1 VSTSSYD
8 LIAELYDE
16 DMGRSA
22 PPGDL
27 AFYGA
32 LARAAKGRVLELAC
46 GTGRVALS
54 LAAAG
59 AEVTGVD
66 RSLPML
72 RELERKQA
80 LLPAAAKRVLTACL
94 DLRSR
99 ALGGRRFALVLLP
112 YSAITYLVDDGD
124 RREVLRWVHGLLGP
138 GGRFA
143 LDTFIP
149 DPALDL
155 VPDDH
160 VFQDYR
166 RALPDGRVLSRCK
179 VIRKDRALRRN
190 EIERRYTME
199 DAAGAVLRQT
209 VTREIIRPFPPEE
222 LAAELAAAGLSV
234 VERRDDFGL
243 TVGERARTAVIVCTA
258 VGPAPGAP

>member
-1 VSTSSYD
+1 VSTPSYD

-27 AFYGA
+27 EFYGG
-32 LARAAKGRVLELAC
+32 LAGAAKGRVLELAC

-54 LAAAG
+54 LAAGG
-59 AEVTGVD
+59 ANVTGVD

-80 LLPAAAKRVLTACL
+80 MLPAAAKRVQTACL

-99 ALGGRRFALVLLP
+99 ALGGGRFALVLLP
-112 YSAITYLVDDGD
+112 YSAITYLVDDAD
-124 RREVLRWVHGLLGP
+124 RREVLRWVQGLLGP

-155 VPDDH
+155 IPDDH

-166 RALPDGRVLSRCK
+166 RTLPDGRVLSRSK
-179 VIRKDRALRRN
+179 VIRKDRSRRRN
-190 EIERRYTME
+190 EIERRYTLE

-209 VTREIIRPFPPEE
+209 ITRETIRPFQPEE
-222 LAAELAAAGLSV
+222 LAAELEAAGLTV
-234 VERRDDFGL
+234 VERRDDFGRPA
-243 TVGERARTAVIVCTA
+243 GERARTAVFVCS
-258 VGPAPGAP
+258 

>member
-1 VSTSSYD
+1 VTTPSYD

-22 PPGDL
+22 PTGDL
-27 AFYGA
+27 EFYAA

-59 AEVTGVD
+59 ADVTGVD

-80 LLPAAAKRVLTACL
+80 MLPAAARRVQTACL

-99 ALGGRRFALVLLP
+99 ALGGRFALALLP
-112 YSAITYLVDDGD
+112 YSAITYLVDAGD
-124 RREVLRWVHGLLGP
+124 RREVLRWVRGLLGP
-138 GGRFA
+138 GGCFA

-149 DPALDL
+149 DPALDAI
-155 VPDDH
+155 PDDH

-166 RALPDGRVLSRCK
+166 RTLPDGRVLSRSK
-179 VIRKDRALRRN
+179 TIRKDRQRRSN
-190 EIERRYTME
+190 QIERRYTLE
-199 DAAGAVLRQT
+199 DGAGRVLRQT
-209 VTREIIRPFPPEE
+209 VTRETIRPFLPDE
-222 LAAELAAAGLSV
+222 LAAELEAAGLSV
-234 VERRDDFGL
+234 VDRPDDFGRS
-243 TVGERARTAVIVCTA
+243 GEGRKRTAVFVCS
-258 VGPAPGAP
+258 

>member
-1 VSTSSYD
+1 MTTASYD

-22 PPGDL
+22 PTGDL
-27 AFYGA
+27 EFYAA
-32 LARAAKGRVLELAC
+32 LAGAAKGRVLELAC

-54 LAAAG
+54 LAAGG
-59 AEVTGVD
+59 ADVTGVD

-72 RELERKQA
+72 RELERKQSQ
-80 LLPAAAKRVLTACL
+80 LPAAARRVQTACL

-99 ALGGRRFALVLLP
+99 ALAGRFALVLLP

-155 VPDDH
+155 IPDDH
-160 VFQDYR
+160 LFQDYR
-166 RALPDGRVLSRCK
+166 RTRPDGRVLSRSK
-179 VIRKDRALRRN
+179 LIRKDRARGLN
-190 EIERRYTME
+190 EIERRYTLE

-209 VTREIIRPFPPEE
+209 VTRETIHPFQPDE
-222 LAAELAAAGLSV
+222 LAAELEAAGLRV
-234 VERRDDFGL
+234 RERPDDFGRP
-243 TVGERARTAVIVCTA
+243 GQGRKRTAVFVCVA
-258 VGPAPGAP
+258 SAGR